1 MKESGQLPLIK
12 GPCHTKDL
20 PLLFSHFPDTALRL
34 REVMQLTQGYP
45 SGK

>member
-1 MKESGQLPLIK
+1 MKESGQLPFIK
-12 GPCHTKDL
+12 GPCHAKDL